1 MLVELVLAASFLN
14 KINNRVYFMNIIER
28 VIQAISEDDENMNKQ
43 SQYLVHSYANNKHK
57 KDIDEVFIC
66 LCGCLLA
73 TLIGI

>member
-14 KINNRVYFMNIIER
+14 KRGYFMNIIER
-28 VIQAISEDDENMNKQ
+28 VIQAISKDDENTNKQ
-43 SQYLVHSYANNKHK
+43 SQYLVDSYANSKHK

-66 LCGCLLA
+66 LCGYSLA